1 VILLAHILGKN
12 IMINS
17 RIFRVS
23 KIEIT
28 DNRNMNEG
36 KEDREPS
43 YTRTIKITS
52 HDYDD
57 INNTSTYEIDLYGSD
72 DVKNVEDALKIKL

>member
-1 VILLAHILGKN
+1 
-12 IMINS
+12 MINS
-17 RIFRVS
+17 TIFRVS

-28 DNRNMNEG
+28 DNRNMNKG

-52 HDYDD
+52 HEYGDV
-57 INNTSTYEIDLYGSD
+57 NNTSVYEIDLYGSD
-72 DVKNVEDALKIKL
+72 DVKNVEEALKIKL